1 MAIDLAVPAAW
12 IKPAAVDELQRQQR
26 RITVDRLPS
35 DRLDPWIASPDTFGV
50 YSVGYAIFGD
60 GLGVAIR
67 YETKGA
73 VSDTLSQKA
82 YGDRL
87 LRYVRTEFP
96 EYREVF
102 RHVALEA
109 HEQSDRSKVWRR
121 SYPLEPAP

>member
-1 MAIDLAVPAAW
+1 M
-12 IKPAAVDELQRQQR
+12 
-26 RITVDRLPS
+26 DRLPS
-35 DRLDPWIASPDTFGV
+35 DRLDPWIDTPDTFGV

-67 YETKGA
+67 YETRGA

-87 LRYVRTEFP
+87 MRYVRREFP

-102 RHVALEA
+102 RHVALEGR
-109 HEQSDRSKVWRR
+109 ESGDRTKVWQHA
-121 SYPLEPAP
+121 YPLEPGP